1 MGSLLM
7 QEERGFFFVSGAC
20 CAFVT
25 AGNRECGDLPP
36 RVENPPSLSGRS
48 VFHPLM
54 LTSCALVLLFLL
66 LCSHSDCGYIDSVL
80 FLLISMTLI
89 AAILYLPHHIT
100 LLAGRAWYYIQGDH
114 INIAVSTS
122 EAIKAVSATVAEV
135 LPTGE
140 TVKEAVARTLEKE
153 L

>member
-1 MGSLLM
+1 MSVAADYRRWLR
-7 QEERGFFFVSGAC
+7 QKQYTFE
-20 CAFVT
+20 VT
-25 AGNRECGDLPP
+25 FALNMF
-36 RVENPPSLSGRS
+36 RS
-48 VFHPLM
+48 WEKSVI
-54 LTSCALVLLFLL
+54 
-66 LCSHSDCGYIDSVL
+66 YSVL

-122 EAIKAVSATVAEV
+122 EAIKVVSATVAEA

>member
-1 MGSLLM
+1 
-7 QEERGFFFVSGAC
+7 
-20 CAFVT
+20 
-25 AGNRECGDLPP
+25 
-36 RVENPPSLSGRS
+36 
-48 VFHPLM
+48 
-54 LTSCALVLLFLL
+54 
-66 LCSHSDCGYIDSVL
+66 
-80 FLLISMTLI
+80 MTLI

-122 EAIKAVSATVAEV
+122 EAIKVVSATVAEA